1 MPIANINWNGQTYR
15 INFDRKLTDTEVFDY
30 MQKNFPKQ
38 QTTTTQQEEE
48 KVVEQPTQ
56 KKSIKDFYNE
66 QLSPVAK
73 KLGEKVLGTSR
84 ALTQG
89 ASIGQAP
96 QLAGVTNEL
105 ANLPKKFYGAK
116 TIDDLIKLYKDTGKD
131 YVKGRE
137 QFKAEYKNFEDKN
150 KGLAL
155 GSELVGGLATGGGLL
170 KGLSLTGQPL
180 LSTILKG
187 GAEGGLLG
195 SLYGGSNVEGKAF
208 DPKSAALGGAIGLG
222 AGALLPL
229 GIEGIKGLGTLAKL
243 YGKGV
248 DKVADKTRVFK
259 PITEEVTNPVTKEN
273 IVDSIIEAENKGAMV
288 DKAFTEKNPL
298 EKVVEE
304 STETISTKQNPIKTK
319 KAVEGDVISY
329 IKPNGMQNKVIKY
342 VRDNEAV
349 RDEILK
355 RQGDFGMR
363 FGKYGDDAIKTIK
376 EIAPTIKNAE
386 NKAYQEA
393 FEKVG
398 IKNGDEYFVNA
409 TPKIVDDLNNAIYK
423 YEQEIADKE
432 LAQVLGY
439 DVNLG
444 NTYKNIMNRKLINNG
459 GITFGELKGLTKK
472 LNYHMKQLARNEA
485 KGKGS
490 PEYQLLKDMSAAL
503 SELKHQDK
511 VLGFPTQKFAKLED
525 AIERLEEEGGFK
537 LDDKGAKQNAAK
549 IFQNIR
555 DRAGDT
561 QETALDDFVDAI
573 SEFGDTKELAN
584 VKNKIQ
590 MAQASYGARDT
601 VRDSK
606 LSADIMKYSQNPKN
620 LTNYFTS
627 KLWNGQDLNND
638 EFLLMVANGL
648 RSGRIK
654 PKDLTTFGR
663 VRVPNMSDYEANRL
677 YLMSKLF
684 GLKTGG
690 LKGIVFQTLGGK

>member
-15 INFDRKLTDTEVFDY
+15 INFDRKLTDIEVFDY

-66 QLSPVAK
+66 QLSPAIK
-73 KLGEKVLGTSR
+73 TLGEKVLGTSR

-105 ANLPKKFYGAK
+105 ANLPKKVYGAK
-116 TIDDLIKLYKDTGKD
+116 TIDDLIGLYKDTGKD

-137 QFKAEYKNFEDKN
+137 QFKKEYKDFEDKN

-155 GSELVGGLATGGGLL
+155 GGELVGGLATGGGLL
-170 KGLSLTGQPL
+170 KGLSLTGKPL
-180 LSTILKG
+180 LNTILKG

-288 DKAFTEKNPL
+288 DKALGDKNPL
-298 EKVVEE
+298 ETVV
-304 STETISTKQNPIKTK
+304 TKQNPTKIKQ
-319 KAVEGDVISY
+319 AVEGDVISY
-329 IKPNGMQNKVIKY
+329 IKPNGMQNKVVKY
-342 VRDNEAV
+342 VRDNQAV

-363 FGKYGDDAIKTIK
+363 FGVYGDDAIKTIK

-472 LNYHMKQLARNEA
+472 INYHMKQIARNEA

-490 PEYQLLKDMSAAL
+490 PEYQLLKDMSATL

-511 VLGFPTQKFAKLED
+511 VLGFPTQKFAKLEK

-606 LSADIMKYSQNPKN
+606 LSADIVKYSQNPKN
-620 LTNYFTS
+620 LTNYFTN

-648 RSGRIK
+648 RSGKIK

-663 VRVPNMSDYEANRL
+663 VRVPNMNDYDANRL

>member
-15 INFDRKLTDTEVFDY
+15 IDFDRKMSDSEVFDY
-30 MQKNFPKQ
+30 MKKNFP
-38 QTTTTQQEEE
+38 TPSSTQQEQEE
-48 KVVEQPTQ
+48 KPVKQTTQ
-56 KKSIKDFYNE
+56 KQSLKDFYNE
-66 QLSPVAK
+66 QLSPVIK
-73 KLGEKVLGTSR
+73 NLGEKALGTSR

-89 ASIGQAP
+89 ASFGQAP
-96 QLAGVTNEL
+96 QLSGVTNEL
-105 ANLPKKFYGAK
+105 ANLPKKVYGAK
-116 TIDDLIKLYKDTGKD
+116 TINDLIGLYKDTGKD

-137 QFKAEYKNFEDKN
+137 EFKKEYKDFEDKN

-155 GSELVGGLATGGGLL
+155 GGELVGGLATGGGLL
-170 KGLSLTGQPL
+170 KGLSLSGKPL
-180 LSTILKG
+180 LNTILKG
-187 GAEGGLLG
+187 SAEGGLLG

-208 DPKSAALGGAIGLG
+208 DPKSAAIAGAVGLG

-229 GIEGIKGLGTLAKL
+229 GVEGIKGLGTLTKL

-248 DKVADKTRVFK
+248 DKVADKTKIFK
-259 PITEEVTNPVTKEN
+259 PITEEVSNPSAKDK
-273 IVDSIIEAENKGAMV
+273 IIDSIAEAENKGAMV
-288 DKAFTEKNPL
+288 DKALNNKNPL
-298 EKVVEE
+298 ETAV
-304 STETISTKQNPIKTK
+304 TKQNPTKIKQ
-319 KAVEGDVISY
+319 AVEGDVISY

-363 FGKYGDDAIKTIK
+363 FGVYGDDAIKTIK
-376 EIAPTIKNAE
+376 EIAPTIKEAE
-386 NKAYQEA
+386 NKAYEQA
-393 FEKVG
+393 FKKVG

-409 TPKIVDDLNNAIYK
+409 SPKIVDDINNAIYK

-439 DVNLG
+439 DINLG

-490 PEYQLLKDMSAAL
+490 PEYQLLKDMSATL

-511 VLGFPTQKFAKLED
+511 VLGYPTQKFAKLEK

-549 IFQNIR
+549 IFQQIR

-561 QETALDDFVDAI
+561 QETALDDFVNAI
-573 SEFGDTKELAN
+573 SEFKDTAGLSA
-584 VKNKIQ
+584 VKDKIQ
-590 MAQASYGARDT
+590 IAQASYGARD
-601 VRDSK
+601 VLRDNK
-606 LSADIMKYSQNPKN
+606 GVAEIMKYSQNPKN
-620 LTNYFTS
+620 LTNYFTN
-627 KLWNGQDLNND
+627 KLLNGQDLNND
-638 EFLLMVANGL
+638 EFLLLISNRLKEGK
-648 RSGRIK
+648 IK
-654 PKDLTTFGR
+654 PQDLKTFGR
-663 VRVPNMSDYEANRL
+663 VKVTGMSDYDANRL
-677 YLMSKLF
+677 YLLDKILGIRAS
-684 GLKTGG
+684 G
-690 LKGIVFQTLGGK
+690 LKGLVFRTLGGK

>member
-48 KVVEQPTQ
+48 KVVEQPAQ

-66 QLSPVAK
+66 QLSPAIK
-73 KLGEKVLGTSR
+73 TLGEKVLGTSR

-89 ASIGQAP
+89 ATFGQAP
-96 QLAGVTNEL
+96 QLSGVTNEL
-105 ANLPKKFYGAK
+105 ANLPKKVYGAK
-116 TIDDLIKLYKDTGKD
+116 TINDLIGLYKDTGKD

-137 QFKAEYKNFEDKN
+137 QFKKEYKDFEDKN
-150 KGLAL
+150 KGLAI
-155 GSELVGGLATGGGLL
+155 GGELVGGLATGGASGIL
-170 KGLSLTGQPL
+170 KNLAKKPL
-180 LSTILKG
+180 LNAMAKG
-187 GAEGGLLG
+187 SIEGGVLG
-195 SLYGGSNVEGKAF
+195 GLYGGSNTEGKGF
-208 DPKSAALGGAIGLG
+208 DLKNAGIGAGLG
-222 AGALLPL
+222 TIAGGVVLPL
-229 GIEGIKGLGTLAKL
+229 GIEGIKGLGTLSKL

-273 IVDSIIEAENKGAMV
+273 VIDSIIEAENKGAMV
-288 DKAFTEKNPL
+288 DKALNNKNPL
-298 EKVVEE
+298 ETAVA
-304 STETISTKQNPIKTK
+304 KQNPTKIKQ
-319 KAVEGDVISY
+319 AVEGDVISY

-363 FGKYGDDAIKTIK
+363 FGVYGDDAIKTIK

-439 DVNLG
+439 DTNLG

-472 LNYHMKQLARNEA
+472 INYHMKQIARNEA

-490 PEYQLLKDMSAAL
+490 PEYQLLKDMSATL

-511 VLGFPTQKFAKLED
+511 VLGFPTQKFAKLEK

-606 LSADIMKYSQNPKN
+606 LSADIVKYSQNPKN
-620 LTNYFTS
+620 LTNYFTN
-627 KLWNGQDLNND
+627 KLLNGQDLNND
-638 EFLLMVANGL
+638 EFLLLISNRLKEGK
-648 RSGRIK
+648 IK
-654 PKDLTTFGR
+654 PQDLKTFGR
-663 VRVPNMSDYEANRL
+663 VKVTGMSDYDANRL
-677 YLMSKLF
+677 YLLDKILGIRAS
-684 GLKTGG
+684 G
-690 LKGIVFQTLGGK
+690 LKGLVFRTLGGK